1 MYGDNVILPGESVE
15 VESGFLRGH
24 GTVVSDSKDTLVSA
38 VSGAVRRVNKL
49 VSVEP
54 HKRRYVGEVG
64 DLVVG
69 RITSVGAKSWKV
81 EVRASLNAVLMLSS
95 VHLPGNVQRIRTY
108 EDQLQMRSMYA
119 EDDLISAEVQS
130 VNSDGVLALHTRS
143 LRYGKL
149 SNGCLVTVPSS
160 LVRRLRQHF
169 VQLPMGVT
177 MLLGVNGFIWLSAG
191 DDVGTSAHVDAD
203 MAEELQSRREAHAE
217 TAIPVADRR
226 RIARVRNAIRAL
238 AAGFRLITPEAV
250 VAVYERSAAEA
261 VPVAAMAT
269 PEFSK
274 RAVAWAAEALESRRR
289 R

>member
-1 MYGDNVILPGESVE
+1 
-15 VESGFLRGH
+15 
-24 GTVVSDSKDTLVSA
+24 
-38 VSGAVRRVNKL
+38 
-49 VSVEP
+49 
-54 HKRRYVGEVG
+54 
-64 DLVVG
+64 
-69 RITSVGAKSWKV
+69 
-81 EVRASLNAVLMLSS
+81 
-95 VHLPGNVQRIRTY
+95 
-108 EDQLQMRSMYA
+108 MRSMYA

-169 VQLPMGVT
+169 VQLPRGVT